1 MALSR
6 RVIEP
11 SPHSVAAS
19 CTFAG
24 KALVRARALSG
35 FTAVVE
41 RNGGDPDALL
51 RQFGIDPSLLSDPE
65 NAVSLDAAAHML
77 EHAATRLRVPDLS
90 LQVAACHDASVLG
103 AIALVALN
111 SESVG
116 EALQAIATN
125 IRFHNPSA
133 HVRISVDR
141 KSGIARYEQDP
152 GLAEDAP
159 RRQVIEFVFGVAFKV
174 LRAMTGE
181 AATDWRVS
189 FRHSRGMPSRRYR
202 RYFACAIEFDATR
215 DCIELPADLLDLP
228 IDSADP
234 GLRRLALR
242 YLNQLERRHPAGLGR
257 RVSELIR
264 RQLPNG
270 GSRIERI
277 AATLGI
283 HPKTLHRR
291 LKLEGVTFEQLVDD
305 VRKALAS
312 DYLATSAL
320 PFSDVATLVGY
331 SGQSTFIVAC
341 KRWFGVTPKAYRL
354 GVLRRARH
362 TST

>member
-1 MALSR
+1 MQSAERSR
-6 RVIEP
+6 
-11 SPHSVAAS
+11 S
-19 CTFAG
+19 FAG
-24 KALVRARALSG
+24 NAFVRARALSG
-35 FTAVVE
+35 FAEVIAS
-41 RNGGDPDALL
+41 NGGDPEALL
-51 RQFGIDPSLLSDPE
+51 QQFGIDPSLLNDPE
-65 NAVSLDAAAHML
+65 SAVSLDAVARML
-77 EHAATRLRVPDLS
+77 DHAAAALRVPDLS
-90 LQVAACHDASVLG
+90 LQIAAYHDASVLG

-111 SESVG
+111 SARVG
-116 EALQAIATN
+116 EALDAIATN

-133 HVRISVDR
+133 YVRITVDR
-141 KSGIARYEQDP
+141 KNGIACYGQDP

-159 RRQVIEFVFGVAFKV
+159 RRQVIEFVFAVAFKV

-189 FRHSRGMPSRRYR
+189 FRHPRGMPSNRYR
-202 RYFACAIEFDATR
+202 KYFACAIEFDARR
-215 DCIELPADLLDLP
+215 DGIEFPAALLDIP

-234 GLRRLALR
+234 GLKRLALR
-242 YLNQLERRHPAGLGR
+242 YLDHLERRHPSGLAR

-277 AATLGI
+277 AATLGM

-291 LKLEGVTFEQLVDD
+291 LKLEDVTFEQLVDD
-305 VRKALAS
+305 VRRALAA

-341 KRWFGVTPKAYRL
+341 KRWFGVTPKAYRE
-354 GVLRRARH
+354 GMLRRAARR
-362 TST
+362 T